1 MNFNKLVNNFS
12 SFFTDNRWLFST
24 NHKDIGTLYLI
35 FGGFSGII
43 GTIFSMII
51 RLELAAP
58 GSQLL
63 GGNSQL
69 YNVIITAHAFVMI
82 FFFVMPVMIGG
93 FGNWFVPL
101 MIGAPDMA
109 FPRLNNIS
117 FWLLP
122 PSLFLLLCSSLVEF
136 GAGTGWTVYPP
147 LSSIVAHSG
156 GSVDLAIFS
165 LHLAGVSSLLGAIN
179 FITTI
184 FNMRVPGLSMHK
196 LPLFVW
202 SVLITAFLL
211 LFSLPVLAGA
221 ITMLLTDR
229 NFNTSFFDPSGGGD
243 PILYQHLFWF
253 FGHPEVYILILPAF
267 GIVSQ
272 IIGTFSNKSIFGYI
286 GMVYAMLSIAVLGFI
301 VWAHHMYT
309 VGLDVDTRAYFTAA
323 TMMIAVPTG
332 IKIFSWIATLWGGQI
347 VRKTP
352 LLFVIGFLILFTLGG
367 LTGIVLSNAGLD
379 IMLHDTYYV
388 VAHFHYVL
396 SMGAVFAFFAGF
408 YYWFWKI
415 SGYTYNEMYGNVHFW
430 LMFIGVNLT
439 FFPMHFVGLAGMPRR
454 IPDYP
459 DNYYYWN
466 ILSSFGSI
474 ISSLSVIVFFY
485 LIYLAFNNN
494 NTPQII
500 KAVHSVFKPYIDLIS
515 KTLSNLPSSKSV
527 ANSSYGFW
535 WVPVAVIVLV
545 GVGVLIGYFNESLLC
560 VNDHTDAW
568 RVTFQD
574 PTTPIAYG
582 IIKLH
587 DHIMFFLAVILFV
600 VGYLLFST
608 YKKFYYGDMNNDLP
622 DSKNISSF
630 SSLISTY
637 KDNLFFNVKN
647 RTYNINHG
655 TTIEIIWTILPAFV
669 LLFIAIPSFALLY
682 AMDEIIDPVLTVKV
696 IGHQWYWSYEYSDY
710 SVVYNNKIG
719 DFPLNDRIAALEM
732 MYKDMGYLKNRSL
745 FDYLYTPI
753 VVPETTIKFD
763 SYMIHEAELNLGDL
777 RLLKTDMPLF
787 LPKNTHIRLLIT
799 SSDVLHSWAVPSFG
813 VKVDAVPGRL
823 NQTSLYLKN
832 TGTFYGQCSEL
843 CGVNHAFMPI
853 EVYVVN
859 PIYFYNYVYIYFK
872 NFAPS
877 I

>member
-1 MNFNKLVNNFS
+1 MNLSKLNNSVFG
-12 SFFTDNRWLFST
+12 FLVDNRWLFST

-58 GSQLL
+58 GSQIL

-165 LHLAGVSSLLGAIN
+165 LHLAGISSLLGAIN

-352 LLFVIGFLILFTLGG
+352 LLFVIGFLVLFTLGG

-494 NTPQII
+494 NTPKI
-500 KAVHSVFKPYIDLIS
+500 VSVTHSFLEPYIERARGFIALP
-515 KTLSNLPSSKSV
+515 KPVLSESFRNGVSL
-527 ANSSYGFW
+527 F
-535 WVPVAVIVLV
+535 AVFATYNV
-545 GVGVLIGYFNESLLC
+545 YAFLC
-560 VNDHTDAW
+560 SDIITCVDDHTDFW
-568 RVTFQD
+568 KIGFQD

-587 DHIMFFLAVILFV
+587 DHILFFLAVILFV
-600 VGYLLFST
+600 VGYLLYST
-608 YKKFYYGDMNNDLP
+608 YKKFYYGSLNNDLP
-622 DSKNISSF
+622 ESKDISLF
-630 SSLISTY
+630 DSLIATY
-637 KDNLFFNVKN
+637 KESLLFNVTN

-655 TTIEIIWTILPAFV
+655 TTIEIIWTILPAFI
-669 LLFIAIPSFALLY
+669 LLFIAVPSFALLY

-710 SVVYNNKIG
+710 SVVYSSR
-719 DFPLNDRIAALEM
+719 LNEFDSIDRFAAMEM
-732 MYKDMGYLKNRSL
+732 MYKDMGYLKDRSL
-745 FDYLYTPI
+745 LSYLYIPM

-763 SYMIHEAELNLGDL
+763 SYMIHEAELNIGDL

-859 PIYFYNYVYIYFK
+859 PVHFYNYVYIYFK
-872 NFAPS
+872 NFNL

>member
-1 MNFNKLVNNFS
+1 MMVNRLLNNLT

-58 GSQLL
+58 GSQIL

-165 LHLAGVSSLLGAIN
+165 LHLAGISSLLGAIN

-439 FFPMHFVGLAGMPRR
+439 FFPMHFAGLAGMPRR

-474 ISSLSVIVFFY
+474 ISSVSVIVFFY

-494 NTPQII
+494 NTP
-500 KAVHSVFKPYIDLIS
+500 KLVKSLHSIFSPYISSLTQRFLAIPSIKSIS
-515 KTLSNLPSSKSV
+515 DSSFFKFKVSFVLFITTLFV
-527 ANSSYGFW
+527 F
-535 WVPVAVIVLV
+535 
-545 GVGVLIGYFNESLLC
+545 FTFHDSLLC
-560 VNDHTDAW
+560 LNDHTNSW
-568 RVTFQD
+568 KIGFQD

-587 DHIMFFLAVILFV
+587 DHILFFLAVILFV
-600 VGYLLFST
+600 VGYLLLST
-608 YKKFYYGDMNNDLP
+608 YRKFYYGSLNNDLP
-622 DSKNISSF
+622 ESKNISLF
-630 SSLISTY
+630 STLINTY
-637 KDNLFFNVKN
+637 KENLSFNVVN

-655 TTIEIIWTILPAFV
+655 TTIEIIWTILPAFI
-669 LLFIAIPSFALLY
+669 LLFIAVPSFALLY

-710 SVVYNNKIG
+710 SVVYSNRLFDYDSI
-719 DFPLNDRIAALEM
+719 DRFAAMEM
-732 MYKDMGYLKNRSL
+732 MYKDMGYLKDRSL
-745 FDYLYTPI
+745 LSYLYIPMVI
-753 VVPETTIKFD
+753 PETTIKFD

-859 PIYFYNYVYIYFK
+859 PVYFYNYVYIYFK
-872 NFAPS
+872 NFS
-877 I
+877 LI